1 MHIPRLPVSDTG
13 EIEPFSV
20 SRTPFSDFL
29 FGFDN
34 SQSIMED
41 EQETSNLH
49 ARRKSRSHIGK
60 LSCCFHP
67 DHRRAGSLFDFSS
80 TSAPT
85 TTAPSPNGKSP
96 SPRTRSKPF
105 RSRTGKHRRYS
116 ADFSYDP
123 HSYSLNFEDNGL
135 NELPS
140 EPEDPTRN
148 FSSRLRA
155 SPPPRL
161 FGGDTSE
168 PDHDHLRSSSR
179 VPSIAEV
186 MKNLEL
192 SSAEMRMGL
201 ELPRPPERR
210 SEVSTERT
218 LRCPN

>member
-1 MHIPRLPVSDTG
+1 
-13 EIEPFSV
+13 
-20 SRTPFSDFL
+20 
-29 FGFDN
+29 
-34 SQSIMED
+34 MED

-67 DHRRAGSLFDFSS
+67 DHRRAASLFDFSS

-85 TTAPSPNGKSP
+85 TTAPSPNRKSP
-96 SPRTRSKPF
+96 SPSPNRKSPSPWTRSNPF

-123 HSYSLNFEDNGL
+123 LSYSLNFEDNGL

-179 VPSIAEV
+179 VPSLAEV

-192 SSAEMRMGL
+192 SSAEMRIGL